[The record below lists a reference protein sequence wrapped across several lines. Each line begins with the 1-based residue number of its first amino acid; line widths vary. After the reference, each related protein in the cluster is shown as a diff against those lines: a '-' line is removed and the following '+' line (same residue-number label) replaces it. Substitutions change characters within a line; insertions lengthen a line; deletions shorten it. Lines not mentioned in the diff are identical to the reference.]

1 MSFPEIALSKIV
13 WKLKFRQVGKNSTV
27 LILGSRAGS
36 FFRNQRFF
44 ETFCEFGD
52 PSFGSL
58 TRIEQ
63 FGKIYQILNQGIF
76 TANDIDALL
85 HEFAGEFNNPVREVP
100 SPFMGRDESA
110 VPSLGPEERGFHFP
124 CPRKEE
130 ERRGELTRITV
141 VGCS

>member
-85 HEFAGEFNNPVREVP
+85 HEFAGEFNQADLYLAELVR
-100 SPFMGRDESA
+100 
-110 VPSLGPEERGFHFP
+110 LGVFQTIISTNVDNAFERAL
-124 CPRKEE
+124 
-130 ERRGELTRITV
+130 ERVAGPP
-141 VGCS
+141 G